1 MSFGRMGNT
10 MEYEFIH
17 DAITGEARAK
27 FSLEH
32 EVMGPWIEVELGSD
46 SVKLAELLTSID
58 QVTEGIRQEIQIT
71 GSEYS
76 ITMNSHDVDI
86 QTNASL
92 NGSLKEA
99 EGLPDMLTDEH
110 IHLDQNEMAGCGID
124 DFRLLLLSWEKFT
137 NNQS

>member
-76 ITMNSHDVDI
+76 ITMNRHDVDI

-92 NGSLKEA
+92 NGSLQEA

>member
-32 EVMGPWIEVELGSD
+32 EVMGPWIEVELGND

-58 QVTEGIRQEIQIT
+58 QVTEGIHQEIQIT